1 MEKPIL
7 LIMAAGLGSR
17 YGGLKQIDPVDDKG
31 QIIID
36 YSIYDALKAGFKKV
50 VFIINRQNESDF
62 REVIGD
68 RVSKFMDVEYV
79 FQDIYDIPDG
89 IDFPEDRVKPWGTAH
104 AIYAARDHIK
114 GPFAV
119 INSDDFYGESSF
131 KQIYD
136 FLDGNRDDDKFNYAM
151 VAYVLENTITENG
164 YVSRGV
170 CSVDE
175 GGYLLDLVE
184 RTRIEKFE
192 DEIKFSTDDGKSW
205 IQIERNSLVSMNLWG
220 FTRSFMDEI
229 EKGMENFL
237 KENLKL
243 NPLKCEYYIP
253 YVVNELLK
261 AQRARVRV
269 LESQDK
275 WYGVTYKEDKAGVV
289 DAIRNMKKAGK
300 YPDVLWK

>member
-136 FLDGNRDDDKFNYAM
+136 FLDDNRDDDKFNYAM
-151 VAYVLENTITENG
+151 VAYILQNTITENG

-175 GGYLLDLVE
+175 GGYLSDLVE

-192 DEIKFSTDDGKSW
+192 DGIKFSTDDGKSW
-205 IQIERNSLVSMNLWG
+205 TQIDENSLVSMNLWG
-220 FTRSFMDEI
+220 FTRSFVDEI
-229 EKGMENFL
+229 EKGMGDFL
-237 KENLKL
+237 KENLKS

-261 AQRARVRV
+261 AKRARVRV

-275 WYGVTYKEDKAGVV
+275 WYGVTYKEDKEGVV
-289 DAIRNMKKAGK
+289 DAIRNMKRSGK

>member
-136 FLDGNRDDDKFNYAM
+136 FLDDNRDDDKFNYAM

-192 DEIKFSTDDGKSW
+192 DGIKFSMDDGKSW

-220 FTRSFMDEI
+220 FTRSFVDEI

-300 YPDVLWK
+300 YLDVLWK